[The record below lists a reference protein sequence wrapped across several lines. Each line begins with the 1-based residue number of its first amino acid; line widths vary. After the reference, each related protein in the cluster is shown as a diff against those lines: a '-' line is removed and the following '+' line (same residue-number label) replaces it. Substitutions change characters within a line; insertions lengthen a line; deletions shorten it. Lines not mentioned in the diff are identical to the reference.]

1 MSKSVNIENIISIS
15 IEAGEAI
22 MQVYADESKF
32 AQVDFKADDSP
43 LTAADTLANRIIVEK
58 LNALYPEIPVIS
70 EEIESMPFEERKN
83 WTSFFLVD
91 PLDGTKEFIKRN
103 GEFTVNIALIENG
116 IPVLGVIYVPVK
128 KEVYAGEVGKGSFKE
143 VEGVRVILGAV
154 CNKEMK
160 TAVGSRSHESDEEK
174 VVLDR
179 FSVQDKISIGSSLK
193 FCLIAEGSAHVY
205 YRFGPTM
212 EWDVAAGHAILRA
225 AGGEVFKGD
234 QMKEVFTYNKHDLR
248 NGSFLCLGKNYLSVQ
263 NIEH

>member
-1 MSKSVNIENIISIS
+1 M
-15 IEAGEAI
+15 
-22 MQVYADESKF
+22 
-32 AQVDFKADDSP
+32 
-43 LTAADTLANRIIVEK
+43 
-58 LNALYPEIPVIS
+58 
-70 EEIESMPFEERKN
+70 
-83 WTSFFLVD
+83 
-91 PLDGTKEFIKRN
+91 
-103 GEFTVNIALIENG
+103 
-116 IPVLGVIYVPVK
+116 LGVVYVTVK

-143 VEGVRVILGAV
+143 VGGVRVSLGAV
-154 CNKEMK
+154 CDKEIK

-174 VVLDR
+174 VVLER
-179 FSVQDKISIGSSLK
+179 FSVKDKISIGSSLK